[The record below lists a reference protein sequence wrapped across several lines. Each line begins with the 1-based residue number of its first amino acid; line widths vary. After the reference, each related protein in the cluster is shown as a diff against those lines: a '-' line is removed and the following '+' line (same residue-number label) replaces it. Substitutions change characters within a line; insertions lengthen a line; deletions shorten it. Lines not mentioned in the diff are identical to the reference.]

1 MTQDPNVDAQ
11 VEPTEL
17 GANAAE
23 AGERDL
29 TTQASGPGPQD
40 EQEHESFAELVAQGH
55 AASRLDPDAPAV
67 LEVEDLK
74 MYFPVKSSGI
84 VRRTV
89 GHVQAVDGVSFQVP
103 EGSSLGLVGESGCG
117 KSTTGR
123 LITRLYKPTAGAMR
137 FDGKD
142 LATLSNRQMTPLR
155 RNVQMIF
162 QDPYTSL
169 NPRHT
174 VGSIVGAPLAVH
186 GVVPKNKILP
196 RVQELLEVV
205 GLNPEHY
212 NRYPNEFSG
221 GQRQRIGIARALTL
235 NPKLLV
241 ADEPVSALD
250 VSIQAQVINLLQDL
264 QREFNIAFLFIAHD
278 LAVVRHFCPEVAV
291 MYLGKI
297 VEIGDRD
304 TIYGHAHHPYTQ
316 ALLSAVPDVKQ
327 AAVGGRRERIRLEG
341 DVPSPINP
349 PSGCR
354 FRTRCS
360 LAQDIC
366 AKVEPPLLQIGPRH
380 KVACHFAGELGRHP
394 ATPVTSTL
402 LGVDA
407 QGNSTGASTTDV
419 PTGPGYE
426 KEWFDVRTG
435 QKTNRSPLA
444 G

>member
-1 MTQDPNVDAQ
+1 MSEPSATLAKGADPVPGASADSVLT
-11 VEPTEL
+11 VENL
-17 GANAAE
+17 
-23 AGERDL
+23 R
-29 TTQASGPGPQD
+29 
-40 EQEHESFAELVAQGH
+40 
-55 AASRLDPDAPAV
+55 
-67 LEVEDLK
+67 
-74 MYFPVKSSGI
+74 MYFPVKSSG
-84 VRRTV
+84 VFRRTV
-89 GHVQAVDGVSFQVP
+89 GHVQAVDGISFEVP
-103 EGSSLGLVGESGCG
+103 SGGSLGLVGESGCG

-123 LITRLYKPTAGAMR
+123 LITRLYRPTSGSIH
-137 FDGKD
+137 FEGKD
-142 LATLSNRQMTPLR
+142 IAKYNARQMMPLR
-155 RNVQMIF
+155 REIQMIF
-162 QDPYTSL
+162 QDPATSL
-169 NPRHT
+169 NPRHS
-174 VGSIVGAPLAVH
+174 VGAIVGAPLLIH
-186 GVVPKNKILP
+186 KVVPRNKVLD

-212 NRYPNEFSG
+212 NRYPHEFSG

-235 NPKLLV
+235 QPKLLV

-297 VEIGDRD
+297 VEVADRD
-304 TIYGHAHHPYTQ
+304 TLYNRPYHPYTQ

-327 AAVGGRRERIRLEG
+327 AAIGGRRERIRLTG

-366 AKVEPPLLQIGPRH
+366 ARVEPPLMQIGPRH

-394 ATPVTSTL
+394 STPVTTGI
-402 LGVDA
+402 LGIDA
-407 QGNSTGASTTDV
+407 QGAPVAGATPAENVDHPGFDST
-419 PTGPGYE
+419 
-426 KEWFDVRTG
+426 WFDVTT
-435 QKTNRSPLA
+435 QKRVN

>member
-1 MTQDPNVDAQ
+1 MSD
-11 VEPTEL
+11 
-17 GANAAE
+17 
-23 AGERDL
+23 
-29 TTQASGPGPQD
+29 S
-40 EQEHESFAELVAQGH
+40 S
-55 AASRLDPDAPAV
+55 SAPAEQSGLTASATGTTPRPV
-67 LEVEDLK
+67 LSVDNLK
-74 MYFPVKSSGI
+74 MYFPVKSGFFQ
-84 VRRTV
+84 RTV
-89 GHVQAVDGVSFQVP
+89 GHVQAVDGVSFEVP
-103 EGSSLGLVGESGCG
+103 EGGSLGLVGESGCG

-123 LITRLYKPTAGAMR
+123 CITRLYDPTAGSIMFEGQDVAKMSHR
-137 FDGKD
+137 D
-142 LATLSNRQMTPLR
+142 LKPLR

-174 VGSIVGAPLAVH
+174 VGSIVGTPLSVH
-186 GVVPKNKILP
+186 NIVPKDKILP

-221 GQRQRIGIARALTL
+221 GQRQRIGIARSLTL

-264 QREFNIAFLFIAHD
+264 QKEFGIAFLFIAHD

-297 VEIGDRD
+297 VEIGDRE
-304 TIYGHAHHPYTQ
+304 TLYQRPHHPYTQ

-327 AAVGGRRERIRLEG
+327 AAIGGRRERIRLEG

-354 FRTRCS
+354 FRTRCR
-360 LAQDIC
+360 LAKEIC

-380 KVACHFAGELGRHP
+380 KVACHFPGELGKAP
-394 ATPVTSTL
+394 TTPVTSGI
-402 LGVDA
+402 LGVDD
-407 QGNSTGASTTDV
+407 NGASL
-419 PTGPGYE
+419 PGAAARADLLDHPGFRDTWVDI
-426 KEWFDVRTG
+426 KNPPR
-435 QKTNRSPLA
+435 
-444 G
+444 

>member
-1 MTQDPNVDAQ
+1 MSDVNLEKSEERPD
-11 VEPTEL
+11 L
-17 GANAAE
+17 GATNGAE
-23 AGERDL
+23 APTAGAAGL
-29 TTQASGPGPQD
+29 T
-40 EQEHESFAELVAQGH
+40 FADVAQQGH
-55 AASRLDPDAPAV
+55 TATTLDPDAKSV
-67 LEVEDLK
+67 LSVQDLK
-74 MYFPVKSSGI
+74 MYFPVRSSGI
-84 VRRTV
+84 IRRTV
-89 GHVQAVDGVSFQVP
+89 GHVQAVDGISFQVP
-103 EGSSLGLVGESGCG
+103 KGGSLGLVGESGCG

-123 LITRLYKPTAGAMR
+123 LITRLYTPTGGSMK
-137 FDGKD
+137 FGDGEDDIAKM
-142 LATLSNRQMTPLR
+142 SNRQLKPLR

-174 VGSIVGAPLAVH
+174 VGAIVGAPLAVH
-186 GVVPKNKILP
+186 NVVPKNKILP

-250 VSIQAQVINLLQDL
+250 VSIQAQVINLLQDI
-264 QREFNIAFLFIAHD
+264 QREFDVAFLFIAHD

-297 VEIGDRD
+297 VEVADRE

-327 AAVGGRRERIRLEG
+327 AAIGGRRERIRLEG

-360 LAQDIC
+360 LAQEIC

-380 KVACHFAGELGRHP
+380 KVACHFPGELGNHP
-394 ATPVTSTL
+394 TAPVTTGL
-402 LGVDA
+402 LGVDR
-407 QGNSTGASTTDV
+407 QGSPVSGETATTVSTD
-419 PTGPGYE
+419 PGFE
-426 KEWFDVRTG
+426 KEWFDVKT
-435 QKTNRSPLA
+435 QKTVSA
-444 G
+444 

>member
-1 MTQDPNVDAQ
+1 MDEPNTHVTPA
-11 VEPTEL
+11 EPGTATAL
-17 GANAAE
+17 S
-23 AGERDL
+23 ERSP
-29 TTQASGPGPQD
+29 ASTPRTGSP
-40 EQEHESFAELVAQGH
+40 
-55 AASRLDPDAPAV
+55 ASTGDSI
-67 LEVEDLK
+67 LEVEKLK
-74 MYFPVKSSGI
+74 MYFPVRSAGLI
-84 VRRTV
+84 RRTV

-103 EGSSLGLVGESGCG
+103 KGGALGLVGESGCG

-123 LITRLYKPTAGAMR
+123 LITRLLKPTEGEIR
-137 FDGKD
+137 FEGRDI
-142 LATLSNRQMTPLR
+142 AQLSPRELKPLR
-155 RNVQMIF
+155 REIQMIF

-174 VGSIVGAPLAVH
+174 VGSIVGAPLEIH
-186 GVVPKNKILP
+186 DIVPKNKVLS
-196 RVQELLEVV
+196 RVQELLEIV

-264 QREFNIAFLFIAHD
+264 QREFDISFLFIAHD

-297 VEIGDRD
+297 VEVADRE
-304 TIYGHAHHPYTQ
+304 TLYEHPKHPYTQ

-354 FRTRCS
+354 FRTRCP

-366 AKVEPPLLQIGPRH
+366 VKVEPPLLQIGERH
-380 KVACHFAGELGRHP
+380 KVACHFAGDIGQHP
-394 ATPVTSTL
+394 QEPVFARL
-402 LGVDA
+402 LGVDDH
-407 QGNSTGASTTDV
+407 GNPDRGATPSDDAVTQ
-419 PTGPGYE
+419 PGFSDT
-426 KEWFDVRTG
+426 WFDLESRRMAT
-435 QKTNRSPLA
+435 SPS
-444 G
+444 

>member
-1 MTQDPNVDAQ
+1 MSERTGIMAQ
-11 VEPTEL
+11 QQ
-17 GANAAE
+17 AHKNAKPGS
-23 AGERDL
+23 AG
-29 TTQASGPGPQD
+29 TAI
-40 EQEHESFAELVAQGH
+40 
-55 AASRLDPDAPAV
+55 
-67 LEVEDLK
+67 LEVDNLQ
-74 MYFPVKSSGI
+74 MYFPVKSSGL

-89 GHVQAVDGVSFQVP
+89 GHVQAVDGVSFEVP
-103 EGSSLGLVGESGCG
+103 TGGALGLVGESGCG

-123 LITRLYKPTAGAMR
+123 LITRLLEPTSGEIR
-137 FDGKD
+137 FEGEDI
-142 LATLSNRQMTPLR
+142 AHLSARELKPLR
-155 RNVQMIF
+155 REVQMIF

-174 VGSIVGAPLAVH
+174 VGSIVGAPLEIH
-186 GVVPKNKILP
+186 KVVPGNKVLS
-196 RVQELLEVV
+196 RVQELLEIV

-264 QREFNIAFLFIAHD
+264 QREFGISFLFIAHD

-297 VEIGDRD
+297 MEIADRETLYD
-304 TIYGHAHHPYTQ
+304 RPHHPYTQ

-327 AAVGGRRERIRLEG
+327 AAIGGRRERTRLEG

-354 FRTRCS
+354 FRTRCP
-360 LAQDIC
+360 LAQEIC
-366 AKVEPPLLQIGPRH
+366 AKVVPPLLQIGPRH
-380 KVACHFAGELGRHP
+380 KVACHFAGEAGNHP
-394 ATPVTSTL
+394 IEPVFAPL
-402 LGVDA
+402 LGVDRH
-407 QGNSTGASTTDV
+407 GDPEPGATPVARELDKPSYDDTWYDLET
-419 PTGPGYE
+419 
-426 KEWFDVRTG
+426 
-435 QKTNRSPLA
+435 RSMGTA
-444 G
+444 

>member
-1 MTQDPNVDAQ
+1 MADLKLDESD
-11 VEPTEL
+11 EPTPNST
-17 GANAAE
+17 ASTRAA
-23 AGERDL
+23 AGDDRRK
-29 TTQASGPGPQD
+29 
-40 EQEHESFAELVAQGH
+40 SFAELAAQGH
-55 AASRLDPDAPAV
+55 KPTQLDPDAEPV
-67 LEVEDLK
+67 LEVDNLK
-74 MYFPVKSSGI
+74 MYFPVKSSGLI
-84 VRRTV
+84 RRTI
-89 GHVQAVDGVSFQVP
+89 GHVQAVDGISFQVP
-103 EGSSLGLVGESGCG
+103 KGGALGLVGESGCG

-123 LITRLYKPTAGAMR
+123 LITRLYNPTGGAMR
-137 FDGKD
+137 FGEDQVDIAKM
-142 LATLSNRQMTPLR
+142 SNRELKPLR

-174 VGSIVGAPLAVH
+174 VGSIIGAPLAVH
-186 GVVPKNKILP
+186 DVVPKKDILP
-196 RVQELLEVV
+196 RVQEILEVV

-235 NPKLLV
+235 NPQLLV

-264 QREFNIAFLFIAHD
+264 QREYGIAFLFIAHD

-297 VEIGDRD
+297 VEIADRE
-304 TIYGHAHHPYTQ
+304 TIYGSAHHPYTQ

-327 AAVGGRRERIRLEG
+327 AAVGGRRERIRLQG

-354 FRTRCS
+354 FRTRCF
-360 LAQDIC
+360 LAQEIC

-380 KVACHFAGELGRHP
+380 KVACHFAGELGHHP
-394 ATPVTSTL
+394 QRPVTAGL
-402 LGVDA
+402 LGVDD
-407 QGNSTGASTTDV
+407 QGSPKAGATVTDV
-419 PTGPGYE
+419 PLGPGYDD
-426 KEWFDVRTG
+426 EWFDVKRQTMVG
-435 QKTNRSPLA
+435 QSTTLSSPQS
-444 G
+444 

>member
-1 MTQDPNVDAQ
+1 MSQDPNAKVGIDASE
-11 VEPTEL
+11 V

-23 AGERDL
+23 TGERDL
-29 TTQASGPGPQD
+29 STYVDVVDDHEAFHQPPDFHELA
-40 EQEHESFAELVAQGH
+40 EHGH
-55 AASRLDPDAPAV
+55 VPTALDPDAEPIISV
-67 LEVEDLK
+67 DNLK
-74 MYFPVKSSGI
+74 MYFPVKSSGL

-89 GHVQAVDGVSFQVP
+89 GHVQAVDGVSFEVP
-103 EGSSLGLVGESGCG
+103 RGGSLGLVGESGCG

-123 LITRLYKPTAGAMR
+123 LITRLYKPTGGSMM
-137 FDGKD
+137 FEGHD
-142 LATLSNRQMTPLR
+142 LAKLSNSEMRPLR
-155 RNVQMIF
+155 RDVQMIF

-186 GVVPKNKILP
+186 KIVPKDKILP

-250 VSIQAQVINLLQDL
+250 VSIQAQVVNLLQDL
-264 QREFNIAFLFIAHD
+264 QREFDIAFLFIAHD

-297 VEIGDRD
+297 VEIGDRE

-316 ALLSAVPDVKQ
+316 ALLSAVPDVRQ
-327 AAVGGRRERIRLEG
+327 AAIGGRRERIRLEG

-354 FRTRCS
+354 FRTRCQF
-360 LAQDIC
+360 AQEIC
-366 AKVEPPLLQIGPRH
+366 AKVEPPLLQIGKRH
-380 KVACHFAGELGRHP
+380 KAACHFAGELGAHP
-394 ATPVTSTL
+394 VRPVTTDLLAVDDQGTPVPGATPTNEQLTI
-402 LGVDA
+402 
-407 QGNSTGASTTDV
+407 
-419 PTGPGYE
+419 PGYE
-426 KEWFDVRTG
+426 KTWYDLASKQTTG
-435 QKTNRSPLA
+435 V
-444 G
+444 